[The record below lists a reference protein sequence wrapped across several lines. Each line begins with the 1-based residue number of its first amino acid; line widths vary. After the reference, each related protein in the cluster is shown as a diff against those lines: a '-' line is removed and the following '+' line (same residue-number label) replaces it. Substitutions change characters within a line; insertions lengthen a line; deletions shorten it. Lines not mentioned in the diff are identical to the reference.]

1 MKAKLIKENG
11 TYFLKGDGIPNPA
24 KLNLDNCDEIF
35 SSLVVDVEKLAE
47 ECAETAHTMDELYE
61 NGLFYGFVAGFNKAM
76 GLNKD
81 KVFTIGQAK
90 QIYEKACDIGY
101 ARGDSLSNDSE
112 LMNMDFDD
120 VMKELQ
126 QSTEIEVMIV
136 MEEVQEIYRDGTVKW
151 ENVPKLDSSGNLILK
166 KK

>member
-1 MKAKLIKENG
+1 
-11 TYFLKGDGIPNPA
+11 
-24 KLNLDNCDEIF
+24 
-35 SSLVVDVEKLAE
+35 
-47 ECAETAHTMDELYE
+47 MDELYE
-61 NGLFYGFVAGFNKAM
+61 NGLFYGFVSGFNKAM
-76 GLNKD
+76 ELNKD
-81 KVFTIGQAK
+81 KVFNIGQAK

-126 QSTEIEVMIV
+126 QPTEIEVQIV

-151 ENVPKLDSSGNLILK
+151 ERCPKLDSSGNLILK
-166 KK
+166 KI